1 MDNEI
6 KDAVLK
12 VKSSDV
18 REEILRELHER
29 GEQTRPSKVLKAIK
43 PRMDTSSGNFY
54 MNLNTL
60 LEAGLVDKMEGSDGG
75 ATLYWTT
82 DLGERVAT
90 ELEDEWGNDASSAS
104 EAAGKDIKQP
114 AANPADGQ
122 SKDQARA
129 KGRDDGLGGE
139 AALPHDGDD
148 QESDRTVEVDPS
160 FVDDVLRFLGRR
172 SQGPD
177 ELIAAAKQL
186 KEERN

>member
-1 MDNEI
+1 MDSEI
-6 KDAVLK
+6 KDGVLK

-60 LEAGLVDKMEGSDGG
+60 LEEGLVDKMEGSNGG

-82 DLGERVAT
+82 DLGERVAA
-90 ELEDEWGNDASSAS
+90 ELADEWGNDSSS
-104 EAAGKDIKQP
+104 TPEEGTDGVKQP
-114 AANPADGQ
+114 TATPADGQ
-122 SKDQARA
+122 SQDQARA
-129 KGRDDGLGGE
+129 RGRDEGLGGE
-139 AALPHDGDD
+139 AALPHDATQAGEQTTD
-148 QESDRTVEVDPS
+148 VDPS

-177 ELIAAAKQL
+177 ELIAAANQL
-186 KEERN
+186 KEERE